1 MNEPQ
6 TPPPAPPLTPTP
18 PQKKGLSPLAWVGIG
33 CLVLLLLAAL
43 TTATCSYFV
52 GKKVKE
58 VAGDLDFEKN
68 PIRASAEIM
77 VRLNPELDLVEVDD
91 DEGTMTI
98 RNKRTEEVVT
108 LDFGDIAE
116 GRWGWSTDEGEVT
129 FDVNTEGEGGL
140 VTVTTDEGETTWGS
154 ASSTSEPPKWVPRY
168 PGAARGTLTF
178 TSESAGEIAGIWS
191 METAD
196 EVDQVSDF
204 YQSRLEDDGFA
215 VEVQTISGPQGSLAI
230 ITAKD
235 DSQNR
240 SVQLTISTDGEKTM
254 AALQYTASQK

>member
-6 TPPPAPPLTPTP
+6 TPPPAQPVTPTP
-18 PQKKGLSPLAWVGIG
+18 PQKKGLGPLAWVGIG

-58 VAGDLDFEKN
+58 VAGDLDFEEN
-68 PIRASAEIM
+68 PIRASAEMM

-98 RNKRTEEVVT
+98 RNKRTDEVVT

-116 GRWGWSTDEGEVT
+116 GRWGWTTDEGEVS
-129 FDVNTEGEGGL
+129 FDVNQDGEGGL
-140 VTVTTDEGETTWGS
+140 VTVTTDEGETTYG
-154 ASSTSEPPKWVPRY
+154 AVSTNREPPQWVPRY
-168 PGAARGTLTF
+168 PGATSGDVTF
-178 TSESAGEIAGIWS
+178 TSESADKIAGMWT
-191 METAD
+191 MQTAD
-196 EVDQVSDF
+196 GVDEVTDF
-204 YQSRLEDDGFA
+204 FRSRLEDDGFE

-230 ITAKD
+230 ITSRD
-235 DSQNR
+235 ESGDR
-240 SVQLTISTDGEKTM
+240 SVNVTVSTDGEKTT
-254 AALQYTASQK
+254 AALQYSGSQD

>member
-6 TPPPAPPLTPTP
+6 TPPPAPPVTSTP
-18 PQKKGLSPLAWVGIG
+18 PPKKGLSPLAWIGIG

-52 GKKVKE
+52 GKKLKE
-58 VAGDLDFEKN
+58 VADDLEDN
-68 PIRASAEIM
+68 PIRASAEMM

-98 RNKRTEEVVT
+98 RNKRTDEVVT
-108 LDFGDIAE
+108 LDFGDIAD

-129 FDVNTEGEGGL
+129 FDVSQEEGGGL
-140 VTVTTDEGETTWGS
+140 VTVTTDEGETTT
-154 ASSTSEPPKWVPRY
+154 SSISTTREPPQWVPRY
-168 PGAARGTLTF
+168 PGATSGDLTF
-178 TSESAGEIAGIWS
+178 TTESEGQIAGMWT

-196 EVDQVSDF
+196 EVDSVSEF
-204 YQSRLEDDGFA
+204 YKSRLEDDGFA
-215 VEVQTISGPQGSLAI
+215 VNVQTISGPQGSLAI

-235 DSQNR
+235 DSRNR
-240 SVQLTISTDGEKTM
+240 SVNVTVSTDGKKTT
-254 AALQYTASQK
+254 AAVQYTASQK

>member
-1 MNEPQ
+1 MNERQ

-58 VAGDLDFEKN
+58 VASDFEDN
-68 PIRASAEIM
+68 PIRASAEMM

-98 RNKRTEEVVT
+98 RNKRTDEVVT

-116 GRWGWSTDEGEVT
+116 GRWGWTTDEGQVT
-129 FDVNTEGEGGL
+129 FDVNQEEGDGI
-140 VTVTTDEGETTWGS
+140 VTVTTDEGETTYGS
-154 ASSTSEPPKWVPRY
+154 DSSTREPPEWVPRY
-168 PGAARGTLTF
+168 PGATRGDLTF
-178 TSESAGEIAGIWS
+178 TSESESQIAGMWS

-196 EVDQVSDF
+196 EIDRVSGF
-204 YQSRLEDDGFA
+204 YQSRLKDDGFA
-215 VEVQTISGPQGSLAI
+215 VEVQTVSGPQGSLAI

-235 DSQNR
+235 DSRNR
-240 SVQLTISTDGEKTM
+240 SVNVTISSDGEKTT
-254 AALQYTASQK
+254 AALQYTSSQK

>member
-1 MNEPQ
+1 MNERQ

-58 VAGDLDFEKN
+58 VASDFEDN
-68 PIRASAEIM
+68 PIRASAEMM

-98 RNKRTEEVVT
+98 RNKRTDEVVT

-116 GRWGWSTDEGEVT
+116 GRWGWTTDEGQVT
-129 FDVNTEGEGGL
+129 FDVNQEEGDGI
-140 VTVTTDEGETTWGS
+140 VTVTTDEGETTYGS
-154 ASSTSEPPKWVPRY
+154 DSSTREPPEWVPRY
-168 PGAARGTLTF
+168 PGATHGDLTF
-178 TSESAGEIAGIWS
+178 TSESESQIAGMWS

-196 EVDQVSDF
+196 EIDRVSGF
-204 YQSRLEDDGFA
+204 YQSRLKDDGFA
-215 VEVQTISGPQGSLAI
+215 VEVQTVSGPQGSLAI

-235 DSQNR
+235 DSRNR
-240 SVQLTISTDGEKTM
+240 SVNVTISSDGEKTT
-254 AALQYTASQK
+254 AALQYTSSQK

>member
-43 TTATCSYFV
+43 TTVTCTYFV

-58 VAGDLDFEKN
+58 VAGDLDFEEN
-68 PIRASAEIM
+68 PIRASAEMM

-98 RNKRTEEVVT
+98 RNKRTDEVIT

-129 FDVNTEGEGGL
+129 FDVDPDEEGGII
-140 VTVTTDEGETTWGS
+140 TVTTDKGETTWGS

-168 PGAARGTLTF
+168 PGATSENSTF
-178 TSESAGEIAGIWS
+178 TSESEGEIAGIWT

-196 EVDQVSDF
+196 EVDSVSDF
-204 YQSRLEDDGFA
+204 YKSRLEEDGFA
-215 VEVQTISGPQGSLAI
+215 VNVQTISGPQGSLAI

-254 AALQYTASQK
+254 AALQYTASHK

>member
-1 MNEPQ
+1 MNERQ

-58 VAGDLDFEKN
+58 VASDFEDN
-68 PIRASAEIM
+68 PIRASAEMM

-98 RNKRTEEVVT
+98 RNKRTDEVVT

-116 GRWGWSTDEGEVT
+116 GRWGWTTDEGQVT
-129 FDVNTEGEGGL
+129 FDVNQEEGDGI
-140 VTVTTDEGETTWGS
+140 VTVTTDEGETTYGS
-154 ASSTSEPPKWVPRY
+154 GSSTREPPEWVPRY
-168 PGAARGTLTF
+168 PGATRGDLTF
-178 TSESAGEIAGIWS
+178 TSESESQIAGMWS

-196 EVDQVSDF
+196 EIDRVSDF
-204 YQSRLEDDGFA
+204 YQSRLKDDGFA
-215 VEVQTISGPQGSLAI
+215 VEVQTVSGPQGSLAI

-235 DSQNR
+235 DSRNR
-240 SVQLTISTDGEKTM
+240 SVNVTISSDGEKTT
-254 AALQYTASQK
+254 AALQYTSSQK

>member
-6 TPPPAPPLTPTP
+6 TPPPAPPVTP
-18 PQKKGLSPLAWVGIG
+18 PPAQKKGLGPLAWVGIG

-52 GKKVKE
+52 SKKVKE
-58 VAGDLDFEKN
+58 VAGDFEKN
-68 PIRASAEIM
+68 PIRASAEM
-77 VRLNPELDLVEVDD
+77 VVRLNPELDLVEVDD
-91 DEGTMTI
+91 EEGTMTI
-98 RNKRTEEVVT
+98 RNKRTDEVVT

-116 GRWGWSTDEGEVT
+116 GRWGWSSDEGEVT
-129 FDVNTEGEGGL
+129 FNVDTDEEGGI

-154 ASSTSEPPKWVPRY
+154 GSSAHEPPKWVPRY
-168 PGAARGTLTF
+168 PGAANESSAF
-178 TSESAGEIAGIWS
+178 TSESEGEIAGIWT

-196 EVDQVSDF
+196 DVDSVSDF
-204 YQSRLEDDGFA
+204 YKSRLEDDGFA
-215 VEVQTISGPQGSLAI
+215 VNVQTISGPQGSLAI

-235 DSQNR
+235 DSKDR
-240 SVQLTISTDGEKTM
+240 SVNLTISTDGEKTT